1 MIAKIG
7 LPGRFAA
14 TGLRATVQQPDS
26 GGIPGFFV
34 AIFSVVT
41 QLDVCPVGRNNSR
54 MEFLGRTGLQQ
65 KLDNAPR
72 SDHNQGR
79 LGNRI
84 PIRQYHFYL
93 RKP

>member
-1 MIAKIG
+1 VIAKIG

-41 QLDVCPVGRNNSR
+41 QLDVCPVGRYNCR
-54 MEFLGRTGLQQ
+54 MKFLETTG
-65 KLDNAPR
+65 
-72 SDHNQGR
+72 
-79 LGNRI
+79 I
-84 PIRQYHFYL
+84 E
-93 RKP
+93 